1 MKVLDVLQAKN
12 SAGKKTPGASPHRL
26 VIDQIIYAFEWFWAG
41 DAR

>member
-12 SAGKKTPGASPHRL
+12 SAGIKPPGAPPHRL
-26 VIDQIIYAFEWFWAG
+26 VIDQSINAFEWFWAG